1 MNLDQKAEPKKS
13 LIKPKE
19 TVRLRQLKWLTLG
32 RCGPP
37 LINKWKNQF
46 CASWKS
52 SKFEKYNVFKPHL
65 IHRIA
70 HVTSKMR
77 RGAVKL

>member
-37 LINKWKNQF
+37 LINKWLLG
-46 CASWKS
+46 
-52 SKFEKYNVFKPHL
+52 NVYVFFFFL
-65 IHRIA
+65 IIFIYLFIIIIIIYGVDQA
-70 HVTSKMR
+70 HMCKE
-77 RGAVKL
+77 